1 MENITDRFDSVE
13 ILVLVHIQV
22 VKRVSLRR
30 VSVTESEIDRDTK
43 LDFAATKDVLEE
55 RMSLVEY

>member
-13 ILVLVHIQV
+13 IFVLVHIQV

-30 VSVTESEIDRDTK
+30 VSVTESEIDRDTQ